1 MKKNRTK
8 ILSLLLVAL
17 FIFFAVASGSDE
29 STEAPKDQGTET
41 VAPTQAVDDGSIG
54 DYAVEIVACRLSKD
68 YEGKDVAII
77 TYNFTNVSADEPTSF
92 MFAFDDKVYQ
102 NGIECEYAIIT
113 DDDSY
118 DESNQL
124 KEIKAG
130 ATLEVEV
137 AYVLNDTTSDVEV
150 EIAELI
156 SFDDTVITKTF
167 VIAE

>member
-8 ILSLLLVAL
+8 LLSLLLVML
-17 FIFFAVASGSDE
+17 FIFFAVASGSDD
-29 STEAPKDQGTET
+29 STEESKDQGTET
-41 VAPTQAVDDGSIG
+41 VATTAPADDGAIG

-77 TYNFTNVSADEPTSF
+77 TYSFTNVSAEEPASF
-92 MFAFDDKVYQ
+92 MFAFDDAVYQ
-102 NGIECEYAIIT
+102 NGIECETAIMLG
-113 DDDSY
+113 DDSY

-130 ATLEVEV
+130 ATLEVEC
-137 AYVLNDTTSDVEV
+137 AYVLNDTTTDVEV
-150 EIAELI
+150 EVSELI
-156 SFDDTVITKTF
+156 SFDNTVITKTF